1 VRRVPCRFP
10 ATCRSLAVL
19 VGVVLALAGTAGT
32 ALADGTEQAG
42 RYVALGDSY
51 SAGPLVP
58 PQTGQPAGCL
68 RSGSNFPSVVAE
80 GTGAADFVDVSCS
93 GATTADFTAPQ
104 KVTLGENPA
113 QFDALTGSEDLVTFT
128 IGGNDIGFGEILQEC
143 ALRSPAQPLGAAC
156 RDFYGDGLNQRIADT
171 AQKIAAALGEIGTRS
186 PGARVAVVGYPA
198 LLPEGP
204 GCFPV
209 VPFSPGDVAWLRG
222 IEKDL
227 NAMLAARAGAAGAT
241 YVDTYTPTIGHDMCQ
256 LPGVKWIEGLL
267 PTSPA
272 APVHPNAQGMEAMG
286 AAVLAAL
293 GAPVPATA

>member
-1 VRRVPCRFP
+1 MRRVP
-10 ATCRSLAVL
+10 TLCRSVSVIAAV
-19 VGVVLALAGTAGT
+19 VVTLGATVGT
-32 ALADGTEQAG
+32 ALADDTEQAG

-68 RSGSNFPSVVAE
+68 RSGSNFPSAVAE
-80 GTGAADFVDVSCS
+80 GTGATDFVDVSCS

-113 QFDALTGSEDLVTFT
+113 QFDALTGTEDLVTFT
-128 IGGNDIGFGEILQEC
+128 IGGNDIGFGEIIQEC
-143 ALRSPAQPLGAAC
+143 ALRSPQQPLGAAC
-156 RDFYGDGLNQRIADT
+156 RDFYGDQLNQRIAET
-171 AQKIAAALGEIGTRS
+171 APKIAAALAEIGTRS

-198 LLPEGP
+198 LLPDEGP

-227 NAMLAARAGAAGAT
+227 NAMLDAQASAGGAT

-293 GAPVPATA
+293 GAPVPAAA